1 MRLRMSE
8 LGQDFPRERF
18 VSTPVSTIRKALA
31 VVEQEEQR
39 KANINAY
46 TTANLT
52 QIVLGIA
59 HGFSGSKGRPLSVKA
74 KDFLPFPDWQPNKSD
89 DSRSLDSSTRF
100 ILTKLQ
106 KENRIPAYVFV
117 SLMTPIEPSR

>member
-39 KANINAY
+39 KANISAY
-46 TTANLT
+46 TVANLT
-52 QIVLGIA
+52 QLVLGIA
-59 HGFSGSKGRPLSVKA
+59 HGFSGSKGRPPSVKA
-74 KDFLPFPDWQPNKSD
+74 KDFLPFPDWQPHTKEGKRN
-89 DSRSLDSSTRF
+89 LDSSTRF
-100 ILTKLQ
+100 VLTKLQ

-117 SLMTPIEPSR
+117 SLMTPVEPSR